1 MTREE
6 LFDKMKEVIVE
17 TLGVEEEDVKLDA
30 SFVDDLDADSLELVD
45 LTMALESEL
54 GVTIEDDEIES
65 LKSVE
70 DALKIVANKLNID
83 ED

>member
-17 TLGVEEEDVKLDA
+17 TLGVEEEDVKLDS